1 VWFVCKYC
9 HTHKVSCAG
18 GSGIFDV
25 TRAT

>member
-9 HTHKVSCAG
+9 HTHKVIYAG
-18 GSGIFDV
+18 GSGRFDV